1 MKLTSRPRAVDINR
15 LIPFLV
21 KAPFWFALVVWSLL
35 PSTKVPWFQIESIP
49 INFRDIINIAVAF
62 FYLLVPA
69 INNHPIKDYSK
80 DWHYYFPLVM
90 IFLLGYA
97 AISCEWSGMQNRDVL
112 PMLYTLLVAA
122 SAFLFGYNVINK
134 RSPEAIHQ
142 FLWSFTVYIAA
153 ISLLYSAS
161 SFLSLGLGGEG
172 DDTASDFG
180 IKRVKGPLYGA
191 STGFFMIVPALA
203 FAMQEFLKSSK
214 NRLLKT
220 GVLFSLVLT
229 LFGMGS
235 RAGLLIFFFFFML
248 IILFI
253 KNRKQ
258 AMIALGLI
266 IFITTLAGLLL
277 FSKAKTERLQSL
289 EDDTR
294 SNTYSASFQ
303 LIQNRD
309 DSINFFGSGYGSYWP
324 WYIPDVEGARET
336 NQYFDLVWNIYGQ
349 ILYHPHSTFLL
360 LIVELGIPGLFYFLF
375 LWVILGRL
383 LLSNLWGAEF
393 PIFNCGMFAS
403 GVSLF
408 FDFFIFKSPQLNSMW
423 WIYFFGALALNAT
436 GGKSPITSK
445 NDIKNKGENEK

>member
-1 MKLTSRPRAVDINR
+1 MKLTSRQRAVDINR

-21 KAPFWFALVVWSLL
+21 KAPFWFTLVVWSLL
-35 PSTKVPWFQIESIP
+35 PSTKVPWFQIESVP
-49 INFRDIINIAVAF
+49 INLRDIINIAVAF

-69 INNHPIKDYSK
+69 INNHPIKNCSK
-80 DWHYYFPLVM
+80 GWHYYLPLVM

-97 AISCEWSGMQNRDVL
+97 AISCEWSGLQKRDVL

-153 ISLLYSAS
+153 ISLLYSAT

-172 DDTASDFG
+172 DDTASEFG
-180 IKRVKGPLYGA
+180 LKRVKGPLYEA
-191 STGFFMIVPALA
+191 STGYFLIVPALA
-203 FAMQEFLKSSK
+203 FALQEFLKSSK

-220 GVLFSLVLT
+220 GVIFSCVLT

-235 RAGLLIFFFFFML
+235 RAGLLIFFLFFML
-248 IILFI
+248 VILFL
-253 KNRKQ
+253 KNKKQ
-258 AMIALGLI
+258 AMISLALM
-266 IFITTLAGLLL
+266 IFITTLAGLLF
-277 FSKAKTERLQSL
+277 FSKAKTDRLQSL

-303 LIQNRD
+303 LIQHRD

-324 WYIPDVEGARET
+324 WYIPDVEGARKT
-336 NQYFDLVWNIYGQ
+336 NQYFDLVWNIYAQ

-375 LWVILGRL
+375 LWVILARL
-383 LLSNLWGAEF
+383 LLGNLWGAPF

-408 FDFFIFKSPQLNSMW
+408 FDFFIFKGPQLNSMW

-436 GGKSPITSK
+436 GGKSPIKSK
-445 NDIKNKGENEK
+445 DDLINKGEN